1 MRLSPWFKL
10 QKSKRLKIYLRIYKL
25 CLWNIK
31 EEKNVRENHK
41 LLPLTLYNKF
51 KGMCEPILFKYTD
64 KNFEGVVF
72 RPATVCGF
80 SPKMRFDLS
89 VNILTNFAYNK
100 KFIKVFGGKQLRPN
114 LHISDYCDV
123 VLKLIKAP
131 SNKIKNQ
138 IFNVGNQNMS
148 IDNIAKLVKMT
159 IEKNINLK
167 LI

>member
-10 QKSKRLKIYLRIYKL
+10 QKSKRLKDHLRIYKL

-31 EEKNVRENHK
+31 EENVRENHK

-64 KNFEGVVF
+64 KNFGGVVF

-100 KFIKVFGGKQLRPN
+100 NSIKVFGGKQLRPN
-114 LHISDYCDV
+114 LHISD
-123 VLKLIKAP
+123 L
-131 SNKIKNQ
+131 
-138 IFNVGNQNMS
+138 M
-148 IDNIAKLVKMT
+148 
-159 IEKNINLK
+159 
-167 LI
+167 

>member
-1 MRLSPWFKL
+1 
-10 QKSKRLKIYLRIYKL
+10 
-25 CLWNIK
+25 
-31 EEKNVRENHK
+31 
-41 LLPLTLYNKF
+41 
-51 KGMCEPILFKYTD
+51 MCEPILFKYTD

-100 KFIKVFGGKQLRPN
+100 KFIKVFGKQPRPN